1 MSSEKKWV
9 VKYHRNLEREIR
21 RLPKR
26 TIKRILETI
35 EALASQPKP
44 PGSRKITGHELWRV
58 QVGNYRILYDIDEE
72 EQIISTYRVG
82 HRRDVYR
89 RL

>member
-1 MSSEKKWV
+1 MSSENKWV

-35 EALASQPKP
+35 EALAIQPKP
-44 PGSRKITGHELWRV
+44 PGSRKIRGHELWRV
-58 QVGNYRILYDIDEE
+58 QVGNYRILYYIDEE
-72 EQIISTYRVG
+72 KQVISTYRVG